1 MRSAAIQIS
10 HGLGY
15 ALVLLVEVNGGLSR
29 EKGGGD
35 NVRGC
40 PEATLL
46 LELSCV
52 TAGGTAWSR
61 PTVTGDNRCI
71 CQIKSRVESQTLPP
85 YSTLHHRWVIV
96 NII

>member
-35 NVRGC
+35 NVREG
-40 PEATLL
+40 PEATGCFDLN
-46 LELSCV
+46 CV
-52 TAGGTAWSR
+52 RA
-61 PTVTGDNRCI
+61 
-71 CQIKSRVESQTLPP
+71 
-85 YSTLHHRWVIV
+85 
-96 NII
+96 